1 MQIIYAGGDLT
12 DTNNKFA
19 LYKPRHID
27 AYDFLPYIYIYYLTG
42 LLWTNR
48 VTSSQLAR

>member
-19 LYKPRHID
+19 LYEPRDID
-27 AYDFLPYIYIYYLTG
+27 AYDFLPYIWFSYIHIH
-42 LLWTNR
+42 
-48 VTSSQLAR
+48 